1 MINEIEKLIDEV
13 LKETPKL
20 NNLLNKRLNRN
31 GKRQIISEYYSSQ
44 EKEPLNEMEYEGN
57 LGAIEMMKFA
67 KIATPE
73 ENKKMDFLLD
83 NDRYADA
90 WKLLQQVTHDRLKD
104 IKFKDD
110 MSKGTISEMS
120 SMAGGAV
127 EGFAG
132 SISDEKEEKEIKND

>member
-132 SISDEKEEKEIKND
+132 SISDEKEEKEIQK

>member
-20 NNLLNKRLNRN
+20 NNLLNERLNRN